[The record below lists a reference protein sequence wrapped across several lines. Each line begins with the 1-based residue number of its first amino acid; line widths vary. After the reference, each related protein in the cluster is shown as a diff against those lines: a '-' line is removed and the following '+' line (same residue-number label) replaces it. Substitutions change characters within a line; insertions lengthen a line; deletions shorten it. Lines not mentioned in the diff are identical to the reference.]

1 MSEPLRDDRPDRT
14 TIAWPRPHLR
24 SAPAPAPDGGGTD
37 PAERIRT
44 LVLDLKRLRRGR
56 GIFTSNIGKQVGA
69 ALREVAQISGDDGPA
84 EIRIKVA
91 QRVSG
96 LAEELPSDLRAAM
109 LTALAIAP
117 DSRQPLYKDRVE
129 LAATRIRRDP
139 RTARRRIDEA
149 IEQLAQRATAKPG
162 FTGPIT
168 ARSINRSRIGELR
181 LSLVLDRARPEIVEQ
196 CRFTAEQDGVGEIVT
211 FTHRLTGFA
220 DLRADEL
227 ATDVLYGG
235 TFDQDGER
243 QTPVVRLPKPLGIG
257 ETHEYVVR
265 SVVSRADLLPK
276 EIRFEMDDQCDHL
289 ELRVRFDRTGLP
301 SRIESI
307 EDDAYPLLPD
317 KAGEVLAIFT
327 SLSAGGHYGLRW
339 Q

>member
-1 MSEPLRDDRPDRT
+1 MSEPLRDDRTDRAMV
-14 TIAWPRPHLR
+14 AWPRPHLR
-24 SAPAPAPDGGGTD
+24 SAPAPGGGTD

-44 LVLDLKRLRRGR
+44 LVLELKRLRRGR
-56 GIFTSNIGKQVGA
+56 GIFTSNINKQVGA
-69 ALREVAQISGDDGPA
+69 ALREVAQIGGDDGPA

-91 QRVSG
+91 QRISG

-149 IEQLAQRATAKPG
+149 IEQIAQRATAKPG
-162 FTGPIT
+162 YTGPIA

-181 LSLVLDRARPEIVEQ
+181 LSLALDRDRPEIVEQ

-220 DLRADEL
+220 DLHADEL
-227 ATDVLYGG
+227 TTDVLYGG
-235 TFDQDGER
+235 TFDQDG
-243 QTPVVRLPKPLGIG
+243 VVRLPRPLGIG

-265 SVVSRADLLPK
+265 SVVSQADLLPK

-289 ELRVRFDRTGLP
+289 ELRVRFDRTALP

-307 EDDAYPLLPD
+307 EDNAYPLLPD
-317 KAGEVLAIFT
+317 KAGEVLAVFT
-327 SLSAGGHYGLRW
+327 GLSAGGHYGLRW